1 MILYHSKYIRSY
13 YKKVAMNTKSICGD
27 MPFVRSCY
35 GTVCFAF
42 ALLLFCIFAL
52 LVPSRAENSEGT
64 SVVSQSE
71 DVSLPAK
78 PITSN
83 DSVLPE
89 HFSLAVSAHAKKE
102 DSGLRLYRSMQSR
115 AAVIWFYTQ
124 ITKDTEVAAAIL
136 HYADKNDIPLSL
148 AFALAHTESAFKVD
162 AVNKNQVT
170 IDRGL
175 FQLNDS
181 SFPQLTEEQ
190 FFDPEISAKH
200 GLAFLR
206 YCIDCAG
213 NEVGGLAMYNAG
225 PGRVRSNSTPQC
237 TLNYVSVIMDYR
249 NGLDELFKSQIEPFY
264 ANENNAIIAQLAY

>member
-1 MILYHSKYIRSY
+1 
-13 YKKVAMNTKSICGD
+13 MNTKSIYGD

-42 ALLLFCIFAL
+42 ALLLLCILAL
-52 LVPSRAENSEGT
+52 LVPARAENSAGT
-64 SVVSQSE
+64 SAVSHAE
-71 DVSLPAK
+71 DVLNTNASLPAEH
-78 PITSN
+78 TASN
-83 DSVLPE
+83 DSVPPE

-148 AFALAHTESAFKVD
+148 AFALAHTESAFKAD

-225 PGRVRSNSTPQC
+225 PGRVRSNSTPQR